1 MRSKTPSQALRHG
14 CHLIWEL
21 AARHRTANPW
31 VFGSA
36 LTRMD
41 SLDSDLDVLVDPLPE
56 TTLCDLGGLQEA
68 LEEALGVRIDV
79 KTPMDLPPNIR
90 ANALQQAVPV

>member
-31 VFGSA
+31 AFGSA

-41 SLDSDLDVLVDPLPE
+41 SVESDLDVLVDPLPE
-56 TTLCDLGGLQEA
+56 TTLFDLGGLQEA
-68 LEEALGVRIDV
+68 LGVRVDV

>member
-1 MRSKTPSQALRHG
+1 MRSKTPFQALRHG